1 MCPDG
6 KPDTFEPMKRGQRR
20 SAGAQALDSSSGAG
34 FDAALSR
41 CGLAPLTR
49 TAPQTLQVNLG
60 KRCNQACHH
69 CHVDAGPNRTENMT
83 RATADRVVELMVAS
97 GGIETVDLTGGAP
110 ELNPNFKFLVE
121 SSRALGR
128 AVIVR
133 CNLTILFVPGME
145 GLAEFYREH
154 CVHLI
159 CSLPCY
165 SEANVDQQR
174 GRSVFKQSIEAL
186 QILNRIGY
194 GREGLTLDL
203 VYNPVGPALPPPQAE
218 LEATYRAQLGANFNL
233 HFNRLLTITNMPIHR
248 FADQLH
254 RLGRFDDYLGM
265 LVNHFNPATIPGL
278 MCRSLVS
285 VGWDGMLYDCD
296 FNQMLELPIGAET
309 HRPLT
314 IWDVRDLAK
323 LAGARVATGAHCFGC
338 TAGAGSSCGGAL
350 ASL

>member
-6 KPDTFEPMKRGQRR
+6 KPDTFDPIKRGQPMG
-20 SAGAQALDSSSGAG
+20 ACAQALDSSSGAG

-41 CGLAPLTR
+41 HGLAPLAR
-49 TAPQTLQVNLG
+49 SAPQTLQVNLG

-83 RATADRVVELMVAS
+83 RATADRVVELTAAS
-97 GGIETVDLTGGAP
+97 GGIDTVDLTGGAP

-145 GLAEFYREH
+145 GLAHFYRENR
-154 CVHLI
+154 VHLI

-165 SEANVDQQR
+165 SESNVDQQR
-174 GRSVFKQSIEAL
+174 GRNVFKQSIEAL

-194 GREGLTLDL
+194 AREGLTLDL

-218 LEATYRAQLGANFNL
+218 LETTYRAQLRANFNL

-296 FNQMLELPIGAET
+296 FNQMLELPIGADT
-309 HRPLT
+309 HRPPT
-314 IWDVRDLAK
+314 IWEVRDLATF
-323 LAGARVATGAHCFGC
+323 AGARVATAAHCFGC

-350 ASL
+350 AS